1 MAELDPWGSSTVAS
15 YDKVFREFGLTSFPE
30 KLLLDH
36 YLFERKIIVA
46 HRDFE
51 RVHERISKI
60 KPFVNITGIASSGQ
74 LHFGHKVDID
84 LFLFFKK
91 CGARNYFCIS
101 DLDAYLSRPDKRV
114 PSIEKAKEF
123 EKEIYIIGGS
133 GIFREGIEFA
143 DKMYLSF
150 IKKEYEGDTFFPEFD
165 EKEWNIARKE
175 EHKEFEFVE
184 YVRKEQA

>member
-1 MAELDPWGSSTVAS
+1 MTKKRRVIGKDNKLPWDIPEDLERFRAFTKGQVVIMGRKTWESLPEERRPLPNRINIMISSTLEQARGF
-15 YDKVFREFGLTSFPE
+15 YVFPTLKDG
-30 KLLLDH
+30 
-36 YLFERKIIVA
+36 
-46 HRDFE
+46 
-51 RVHERISKI
+51 
-60 KPFVNITGIASSGQ
+60 
-74 LHFGHKVDID
+74 
-84 LFLFFKK
+84 
-91 CGARNYFCIS
+91 
-101 DLDAYLSRPDKRV
+101 
-114 PSIEKAKEF
+114 IEKAKEF

>member
-1 MAELDPWGSSTVAS
+1 MSIIIICAMTKKRRVIGKDNKLPWDIPEDLERFRAFTKGQVVIMGRKTWESLPEERRPLPNRINIMISSTL
-15 YDKVFREFGLTSFPE
+15 E
-30 KLLLDH
+30 
-36 YLFERKIIVA
+36 
-46 HRDFE
+46 
-51 RVHERISKI
+51 
-60 KPFVNITGIASSGQ
+60 Q
-74 LHFGHKVDID
+74 
-84 LFLFFKK
+84 
-91 CGARNYFCIS
+91 ARGFYVLPTLK
-101 DLDAYLSRPDKRV
+101 DG
-114 PSIEKAKEF
+114 IEKAKEF